1 MAGYVH
7 NRLAVR
13 MVHQVAVDRLR
24 LVLLL
29 LLLFHLLKLLG
40 ARVDRRTVFQGAI
53 LSARVR
59 ADAAAQLQ
67 IGDHQF
73 ARGRQCVRI
82 DGELVQTLHD
92 LLQVTSLLG
101 D

>member
-1 MAGYVH
+1 MVGYV
-7 NRLAVR
+7 NRLAVW
-13 MVHQVAVDRLR
+13 MVHQVAIDRLR

-29 LLLFHLLKLLG
+29 LLLHLLQLLG
-40 ARVDRRTVFQGAI
+40 ARVDRRTVFQGAV
-53 LSARVR
+53 LTVRVR

-67 IGDHQF
+67 IGDHQL
-73 ARGRQCVRI
+73 AGGRQGVRI
-82 DGELVQTLHD
+82 DGELVQALHD